1 MIMRFR
7 PEHAELTD
15 DQIEEIVSEALTAE
29 AAAARSEAAPPS
41 GAVVWWRAQMRA
53 RQEAA
58 QLADRP
64 IAVVHAL
71 AIACG
76 AGLALALGGI
86 VMTAVR
92 GSLGWL
98 IDLYRVAASGAASLA
113 TFDLNS
119 GWLTVSLTAMLV
131 TIVIVS
137 LAAVVV
143 LADE

>member
-1 MIMRFR
+1 MTRFGQR
-7 PEHAELTD
+7 QTELTD
-15 DQIEEIVSEALTAE
+15 DQIEAIVAEAITAE
-29 AAAARSEAAPPS
+29 ASSARGEAAPPAA
-41 GAVVWWRAQMRA
+41 AVVWWRAQRRA

-58 QLADRP
+58 QLADKP

-76 AGLALALGGI
+76 AGLALTLAGI

-98 IDLYRVAASGAASLA
+98 SDVYLGTTAMVGSLA
-113 TFDLNS
+113 TIDPGAS
-119 GWLTVSLTAMLV
+119 WLTLWLTAALV

-137 LAAVVV
+137 LAAVFV
-143 LADE
+143 LVDE